1 MDHTMVLSY
10 NYSNQNRWRRRT
22 NAPPSWVISM
32 AMAVCCAHRLMQHD
46 QGFTGSHWTSPS
58 GNYSLCITQAA
69 TRATIN
75 TTMMQHVPTLLAVSM
90 AIAMWRYYT
99 ARIAR
104 WRRFV
109 ALIKAN
115 ICRHRVSTCSNNTQ
129 SDMPAP
135 VVLDISP

>member
-1 MDHTMVLSY
+1 MITAVEIGSGGDRMHL
-10 NYSNQNRWRRRT
+10 RRGRFQW
-22 NAPPSWVISM
+22 PWQ
-32 AMAVCCAHRLMQHD
+32 CAD
-46 QGFTGSHWTSPS
+46 AIWSAFTGSHWTPPLSDYLLRIAP
-58 GNYSLCITQAA
+58 AA
-69 TRATIN
+69 TRASIN
-75 TTMMQHVPTLLAVSM
+75 TTIMQHVPTLLAVSM